1 MRTSG
6 PQRVPFTTLPLIKD
20 EPLPPSRVKHRE
32 RWLLLPG
39 FSDEVLGSM
48 AEEATFPFPLEC
60 EEHRAELQ
68 EYRSKIE
75 NKTLL
80 TELSLMR

>member
-1 MRTSG
+1 MSHC
-6 PQRVPFTTLPLIKD
+6 PQGGSST
-20 EPLPPSRVKHRE
+20 E

-39 FSDEVLGSM
+39 FSDEVLIGRM
-48 AEEATFPFPLEC
+48 VEEATFPFPLEC

-75 NKTLL
+75 NETLL
-80 TELSLMR
+80 TVNYL

>member
-1 MRTSG
+1 M
-6 PQRVPFTTLPLIKD
+6 PFTTLPLIKD

-32 RWLLLPG
+32 QWLLSAFGDDSL
-39 FSDEVLGSM
+39 VLIRSM
-48 AEEATFPFPLEC
+48 VEEATFPFPLEC

-75 NKTLL
+75 NQTLL
-80 TELSLMR
+80 TVNCL

>member
-1 MRTSG
+1 MRMSG
-6 PQRVPFTTLPLIKD
+6 SQRVRFTTLPLIKD

-32 RWLLLPG
+32 GWLLLPG
-39 FSDEVLGSM
+39 FSDEVLIGSVV
-48 AEEATFPFPLEC
+48 EATFPFPLEC

-68 EYRSKIE
+68 EYKSKIE

-80 TELSLMR
+80 TVNYL